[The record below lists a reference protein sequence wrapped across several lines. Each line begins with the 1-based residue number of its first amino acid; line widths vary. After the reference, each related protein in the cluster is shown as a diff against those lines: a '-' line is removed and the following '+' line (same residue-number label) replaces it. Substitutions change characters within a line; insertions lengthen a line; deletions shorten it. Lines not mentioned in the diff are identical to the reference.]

1 MKRDNDKGTHMGEEI
16 KTKQKKKKE
25 KKKSRKGEGKR
36 KCSREE
42 LEIVRNKK

>member
-16 KTKQKKKKE
+16 KTKQKK

>member
-25 KKKSRKGEGKR
+25 KKSRKGEGKR